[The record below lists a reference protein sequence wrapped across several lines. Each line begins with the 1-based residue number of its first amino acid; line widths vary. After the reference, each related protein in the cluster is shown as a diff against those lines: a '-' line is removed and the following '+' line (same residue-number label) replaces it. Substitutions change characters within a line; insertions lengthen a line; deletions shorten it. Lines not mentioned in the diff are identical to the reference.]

1 MILYE
6 DRVSIDHQDRIC
18 MHDKIAFHPCDKRSV
33 LSVGCS
39 LFPKSD
45 LNSMGIKPCVLF
57 TELGG
62 LVVESLVFYID
73 INTPRPTYFR
83 GKMID

>member
-1 MILYE
+1 MYVK
-6 DRVSIDHQDRIC
+6 VSTREMCQKRGLFC
-18 MHDKIAFHPCDKRSV
+18 RCDIISKYLPIFDDV
-33 LSVGCS
+33 

-62 LVVESLVFYID
+62 LVEESLVFYID

>member
-1 MILYE
+1 MLYFYTWG
-6 DRVSIDHQDRIC
+6 VPWL
-18 MHDKIAFHPCDKRSV
+18 APA
-33 LSVGCS
+33 LGCC
-39 LFPKSD
+39 LFLKSD
-45 LNSMGIKPCVLF
+45 LNCMDIKPCVLF

>member
-1 MILYE
+1 
-6 DRVSIDHQDRIC
+6 
-18 MHDKIAFHPCDKRSV
+18 
-33 LSVGCS
+33 
-39 LFPKSD
+39 
-45 LNSMGIKPCVLF
+45 MGIKPCVLF

-83 GKMID
+83 GKMIDWEVFLRVEVILHYILPPILIIYPIGQN